1 MLSIESL
8 NSRLLRFPMA
18 DDGILRRKK
27 NYAVITDENLTQV
40 KENIILLTFV
50 LDEADSPGP
59 ADIAC

>member
-1 MLSIESL
+1 
-8 NSRLLRFPMA
+8 MA